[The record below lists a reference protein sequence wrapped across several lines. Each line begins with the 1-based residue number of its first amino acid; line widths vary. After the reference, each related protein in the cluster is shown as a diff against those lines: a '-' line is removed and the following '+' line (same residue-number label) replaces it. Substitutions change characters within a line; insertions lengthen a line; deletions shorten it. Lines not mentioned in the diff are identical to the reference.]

1 MSEES
6 IDQGINLS
14 SSELKVTEYI
24 RRDLTTAAKWGKFL
38 AIIGF
43 VVIGLMF
50 IAALAMLIS
59 ASTMPSFISGQF
71 FLMGFIYLV
80 MTVIFVFPT
89 LYLLRFSNSTQIGL
103 RSEKQVDFEYG
114 IENLRSLFKF
124 MGIYTII
131 VFGLYILVILFGLF
145 SELT

>member
-1 MSEES
+1 MTEES
-6 IDQGINLS
+6 IDQGLNLT

-43 VVIGLMF
+43 VLIGLMF
-50 IAALAMLIS
+50 IAALVMLIS
-59 ASTMPSFISGQF
+59 AANLPSFISGQF
-71 FLMGFIYLV
+71 FLMGFIYIV
-80 MTVIFVFPT
+80 MAVIFVFPT

-103 RSEKQVDFEYG
+103 QSEKQVDFEFG

-124 MGIYTII
+124 MGIYTI
-131 VFGLYILVILFGLF
+131 VVLGLYVLVIIFGFL
-145 SELT
+145 SALA